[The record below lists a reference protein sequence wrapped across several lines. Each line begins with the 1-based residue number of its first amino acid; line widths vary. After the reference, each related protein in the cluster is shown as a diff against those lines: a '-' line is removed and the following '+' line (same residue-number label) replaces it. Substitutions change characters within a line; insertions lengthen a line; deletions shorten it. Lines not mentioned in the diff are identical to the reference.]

1 MSFDVFKD
9 EALESFLLWLCHFHG
24 FARFSHFAEELLY
37 RTLDSKEAM
46 AGALPTSLSRI
57 TKVTSQ
63 RRVAAFLQLENELNI
78 EKLSV

>member
-57 TKVTSQ
+57 NIFHSKIS
-63 RRVAAFLQLENELNI
+63 AAWLRFCN
-78 EKLSV
+78 